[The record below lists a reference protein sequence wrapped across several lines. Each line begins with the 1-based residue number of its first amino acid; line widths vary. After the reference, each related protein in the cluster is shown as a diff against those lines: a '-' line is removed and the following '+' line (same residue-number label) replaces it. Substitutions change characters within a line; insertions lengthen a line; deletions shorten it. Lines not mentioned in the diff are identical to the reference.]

1 MIRFNADVMFLTSHH
16 SLKRWCTSNPAS
28 ASHSVDELV
37 KGRGEQ
43 DEDQSSSFTTC
54 QVPELPMRRYLQDAD
69 FIKREFLVDTPAV
82 SVAMKS
88 TENAQLAK
96 FSDQQENSTASQLT
110 WQDKI
115 ETSDYMTLIRRPD
128 DSETSD
134 YMTIVRRRK
143 DSETSYYMTIV
154 RRRKDSETSDY
165 MRRPKDSETRCQNKT
180 IVRKSK
186 DSNSFY
192 QSPST
197 SGKLDE
203 WLPSTENTCTIAT
216 EPLKEDTT

>member
-1 MIRFNADVMFLTSHH
+1 M
-16 SLKRWCTSNPAS
+16 KRWYTSNPAS

-143 DSETSYYMTIV
+143 DSETS
-154 RRRKDSETSDY
+154 DY
-165 MRRPKDSETRCQNKT
+165 MRRPKDSETRSQNKT

-197 SGKLDE
+197 SGKLDK